1 MTEKT
6 KVTASACTWRD
17 EGGGEAA
24 AARIL
29 PFLEEIGIAVDWI
42 GDAKEQLLGGLA
54 IVNGRILID
63 PDTPVWPGDLLH
75 EAGHIAAVPPE
86 ERATL
91 GPLEADATDEMV
103 AIAWSYAASLP
114 CELPLRQLF
123 HDGGYR
129 GDSAKLVTSFATGH
143 YIGAP
148 MLGVYGMTADLRTA
162 LAEGKPA
169 FPSLSRWLR

>member
-1 MTEKT
+1 MT

-17 EGGGEAA
+17 EGGGAAA

-29 PFLEEIGIAVDWI
+29 PFLEEIGIEVDWI
-42 GDAKEQLLGGLA
+42 GEAKEQLLGGLA
-54 IVNGRILID
+54 IVGGRILID
-63 PDTPVWPGDLLH
+63 PETPVWPGDLLH
-75 EAGHIAAVPPE
+75 EAGHIAAVAPE
-86 ERATL
+86 ARPTL
-91 GPLEADATDEMV
+91 GPLDADATDEMV

-114 CELPLRQLF
+114 CELPLKHLF

-129 GDSAKLVTSFATGH
+129 GDSAALITSYATGR

-162 LAEGKPA
+162 LAEGIPA
-169 FPSLSRWLR
+169 FPALSRWLR

>member
-1 MTEKT
+1 MTT
-6 KVTASACTWRD
+6 PVTAPACTWRD

-29 PFLEEIGIAVDWI
+29 PFLEEIGIEVDWI
-42 GDAKEQLLGGLA
+42 GAHKEQLLDGLA

-75 EAGHIAAVPPE
+75 EAGHIAAVTAE
-86 ERATL
+86 DRKTL
-91 GPLEADATDEMV
+91 GPIVADPTDEMV

-114 CELPLRQLF
+114 CELPMKHLF
-123 HDGGYR
+123 HNGGYR
-129 GDSAKLVTSFATGH
+129 GDSAKLATSFATGH

-162 LAEGKPA
+162 LAEGLPA

>member
-1 MTEKT
+1 MSR
-6 KVTASACTWRD
+6 VSASACRWRD

-42 GDAKEQLLGGLA
+42 GDAKQQLLDGLA
-54 IVNGRILID
+54 IIEGRILID
-63 PDTPVWPGDLLH
+63 PETPVWPGDLLH
-75 EAGHIAAVPPE
+75 EAGHIAVVAADD
-86 ERATL
+86 RATL
-91 GPLEADATDEMV
+91 GPLEADPTDEMA

-114 CELPLRQLF
+114 CGLPARQLF

-129 GDSAKLVTSFATGH
+129 GDSAKLAQSFAVGH

-169 FPSLSRWLR
+169 FPALGRWLR

>member
-1 MTEKT
+1 MS
-6 KVTASACTWRD
+6 KVTAPACTWRE

-29 PFLEEIGIAVDWI
+29 PFLEAIGIEVGWI
-42 GDAKEQLLGGLA
+42 GDAEAQLLDGLA
-54 IVNGRILID
+54 IVGGRILID

-75 EAGHIAAVPPE
+75 EAGHIAVAAAEKRP
-86 ERATL
+86 TL
-91 GPLEADATDEMV
+91 GPLDPDPTDEMA
-103 AIAWSYAASLP
+103 AIAWSWAASLP
-114 CELPLRQLF
+114 CKLPPRQLF

-129 GDSAKLVTSFATGH
+129 GDSAKLAVSFATGR

-162 LAEGKPA
+162 LAEGLPA
-169 FPSLSRWLR
+169 FPALSRWLR

>member
-1 MTEKT
+1 MTT
-6 KVTASACTWRD
+6 VTASACTWRE

-29 PFLEEIGIAVDWI
+29 PFLEEIGIEVDWI
-42 GDAKEQLLGGLA
+42 GDQKEQLLEGLA
-54 IVNGRILID
+54 IVEGRLLID

-75 EAGHIAAVPPE
+75 EAGHIAAVAPE
-86 ERATL
+86 DRATL
-91 GPLEADATDEMV
+91 GPLVADPTDEMV

-129 GDSAKLVTSFATGH
+129 GDSAALITAYATGR

-162 LAEGKPA
+162 LAEGLPA
-169 FPSLSRWLR
+169 FPALSRWLR